1 MKAKIVKFFKQNR
14 FVKLSAII
22 ASVIFL
28 LTGVSSSTQT
38 STASPEYNAALDR
51 AVGKVEST
59 GGLLTIGSAR
69 DCDSL
74 DPAQSLDSWCSVI
87 SRLYT
92 RNLMSYAGKAG
103 TAGLEPVPDLAV
115 ASPVVTEE
123 NKVWTFTLRDNLL
136 WEDGSAI
143 TSSDVKFSI
152 ERLYDDLLQSPV
164 PNETLCLLTTCAL
177 GKPDYLGPYIA
188 EVGQLPTITTPDNK
202 TVIIRLTRSFAQFD
216 KILATASFGI
226 VSQKRDGELRVAGV
240 PYGQA
245 PAASGPFKLVSAD
258 GQYRFI
264 RNDQWQQDSDPIRF
278 PLVDEI
284 VWKIFGDAQAVDT
297 AVKNGEIDL
306 RVDGGL
312 GVLGREYV
320 LADRKLRSQVDNPTI
335 GYTNFVALIPNVAPL
350 DRLAC
355 REAIAYAMNKTALA
369 ATHGGTDVSV
379 VANVMTPTNIAGYDK
394 RFNPYPTGD
403 DSTGDLNKAQ
413 EKLVE
418 CGYPDGFTIK
428 FAFTQ
433 IGTGP
438 QVYSVLQQS
447 LGRIGIVVDAL
458 PFDDFATYLTTGIGS
473 PENAELAGIGLVAS
487 GWSADY
493 NSPLSFWSPLVD
505 GRKIRIISNQNLPQ
519 LENAKI
525 NELLDQIELGR
536 SEEYA
541 SINMQIEKLVAKT
554 VTYIPVSSDNLILF
568 RPAHL
573 SNVYVQQALGANYD
587 LVNIGVNPKPDE

>member
-1 MKAKIVKFFKQNR
+1 
-14 FVKLSAII
+14 
-22 ASVIFL
+22 
-28 LTGVSSSTQT
+28 
-38 STASPEYNAALDR
+38 
-51 AVGKVEST
+51 
-59 GGLLTIGSAR
+59 
-69 DCDSL
+69 
-74 DPAQSLDSWCSVI
+74 
-87 SRLYT
+87 
-92 RNLMSYAGKAG
+92 
-103 TAGLEPVPDLAV
+103 
-115 ASPVVTEE
+115 
-123 NKVWTFTLRDNLL
+123 
-136 WEDGSAI
+136 
-143 TSSDVKFSI
+143 
-152 ERLYDDLLQSPV
+152 
-164 PNETLCLLTTCAL
+164 
-177 GKPDYLGPYIA
+177 
-188 EVGQLPTITTPDNK
+188 
-202 TVIIRLTRSFAQFD
+202 
-216 KILATASFGI
+216 
-226 VSQKRDGELRVAGV
+226 
-240 PYGQA
+240 
-245 PAASGPFKLVSAD
+245 
-258 GQYRFI
+258 
-264 RNDQWQQDSDPIRF
+264 
-278 PLVDEI
+278 
-284 VWKIFGDAQAVDT
+284 
-297 AVKNGEIDL
+297 
-306 RVDGGL
+306 
-312 GVLGREYV
+312 
-320 LADRKLRSQVDNPTI
+320 
-335 GYTNFVALIPNVAPL
+335 
-350 DRLAC
+350 LAC
-355 REAIAYAMNKTALA
+355 REAIAYALNKTALA

-379 VANVMTPTNIAGYDK
+379 VANVMTPTNIAGYDQ

-473 PENAELAGIGLVAS
+473 PENSELAGIGLVAS

-568 RPAHL
+568 RPGYL

-587 LVNIGVNPKPDE
+587 LVNIGVNPKPGE